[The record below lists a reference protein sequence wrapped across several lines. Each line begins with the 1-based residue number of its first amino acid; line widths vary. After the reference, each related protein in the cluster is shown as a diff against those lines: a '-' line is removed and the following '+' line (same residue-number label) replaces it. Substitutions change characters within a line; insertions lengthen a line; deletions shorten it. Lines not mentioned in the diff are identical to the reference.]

1 MQQHYSPNLENDPIR
16 NSLKTTELLP
26 RKNVFSMMKNK
37 VHSEQPSTFNN
48 SASKQPDLYN
58 NIFTEN
64 YNRND
69 GLNEEMIEK
78 DKKIQEL
85 EFKLQQTEFE
95 KESFKNKFGIIKKY
109 EEETKTLSL
118 KLRQEYEKNKE
129 LVILKN
135 KLSIFEQSKKVD
147 DKIISELRKKLKMSD
162 EYENEEGITLDLM
175 RNVDNGSDED
185 EGIKDIDYEDIYKKT
200 LEAENKRNI
209 NLDKYNNDKLKSI
222 IKKYIN
228 TGNDSIDDVFIKMKI
243 DENVTIT
250 KDLISRIIS
259 ELKQ

>member
-1 MQQHYSPNLENDPIR
+1 
-16 NSLKTTELLP
+16 
-26 RKNVFSMMKNK
+26 MMKNK
-37 VHSEQPSTFNN
+37 VHPEQPPTFNN

-58 NIFTEN
+58 NNIFTEN

-69 GLNEEMIEK
+69 GLSEEMIEK

-85 EFKLQQTEFE
+85 EFKLQQSEFE
-95 KESFKNKFGIIKKY
+95 KDSFKNKFGIIKKY

-135 KLSIFEQSKKVD
+135 KLSIFEQSKKDD
-147 DKIISELRKKLKMSD
+147 DKIISELRKKLKMS

-175 RNVDNGSDED
+175 GQVDNGSDED
-185 EGIKDIDYEDIYKKT
+185 EEIKDIDYEDIYKKT

-222 IKKYIN
+222 IKKYVN
-228 TGNDSIDDVFIKMKI
+228 AGNDSIDDVFIKMKI

-250 KDLISRIIS
+250 KELISRIIS

>member
-16 NSLKTTELLP
+16 NSLKNTELLP

-48 SASKQPDLYN
+48 SESKQPDLYN

-185 EGIKDIDYEDIYKKT
+185 EEIKDIDYEDIYKKT

-228 TGNDSIDDVFIKMKI
+228 AGNDSIDDVFIKMKI